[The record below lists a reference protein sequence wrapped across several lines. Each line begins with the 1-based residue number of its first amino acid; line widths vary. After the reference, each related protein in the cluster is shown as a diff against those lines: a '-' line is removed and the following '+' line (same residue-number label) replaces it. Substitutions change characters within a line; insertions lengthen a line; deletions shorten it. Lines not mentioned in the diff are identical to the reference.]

1 VVRVTIQRLSD
12 KGITSR
18 GPERKGV
25 LLVWPES
32 GSSILIVLNDR
43 HEMKTSAVERILA
56 SGDVALF
63 AKTRNSTYR
72 ITCEPGD
79 EAAWHRMR
87 GDAIPI
93 AIVPPDKTS
102 PEWTTDANQS
112 SPGNG
117 SHGKRKR

>member
-32 GSSILIVLNDR
+32 GNSILIVLNDR
-43 HEMKTSAVERILA
+43 REMKTSAVERLLA

-72 ITCEPGD
+72 ISCEPGD
-79 EAAWHRMR
+79 EPAWHRLR

-93 AIVPPDKTS
+93 AVVSNDKTS
-102 PEWTTDANQS
+102 PEWTSEANQS

-117 SHGKRKR
+117 SRGNGKR

>member
-12 KGITSR
+12 RRSTAR

-25 LLVWPES
+25 LLAWPES
-32 GSSILIVLNDR
+32 GSSILIVLADR
-43 HEMKTSAVERILA
+43 REMKTSAVERLLA

-72 ITCEPGD
+72 ITCTPGD
-79 EAAWHRMR
+79 ELAWHRLR

-93 AIVPPDKTS
+93 AIVPVDDTS
-102 PEWTTDANQS
+102 PEFVSQAEQS
-112 SPGNG
+112 SPPRG
-117 SHGKRKR
+117 SRGKRKR